1 MNAAGTIVKVE
12 CGCLVVEHSEG
23 WGSTIERCSKHAK
36 PVASTTQPHEDW
48 CAAPFNACS
57 CDFDGIEF

>member
-23 WGSTIERCSKHAK
+23 WGSTIGRCPKHAQ
-36 PVASTTQPHEDW
+36 SSQSHEEW
-48 CAAPFNACS
+48 CAAPFNECS
-57 CDFDGIEF
+57 CDFDGIEY